1 MGHSNNTTVA
11 TKHISQSFGCSNCGK
26 FVYDVA
32 PTKLKLMR
40 KMHMKVCV
48 KQIGDFGIEY
58 FSKAD
63 TMGDMQK
70 QNKYTKRFCN
80 NIEIVETTN
89 KITQ

>member
-1 MGHSNNTTVA
+1 
-11 TKHISQSFGCSNCGK
+11 
-26 FVYDVA
+26 
-32 PTKLKLMR
+32 
-40 KMHMKVCV
+40 MKICT

-80 NIEIVETTN
+80 NIEIVETTTN
-89 KITQ
+89 KIEK